1 MKRYTDRNGKAH
13 SVEITLAHRRQIRDQ
28 MEIDLVKCAHDD
40 AALRHML
47 DELSGEDD
55 QLWEMLSIIES
66 IPVADLLAAADAQ
79 TIDDAG
85 AALLGAIIDF
95 FPSRSPLRAPLQ
107 RLQERVKET
116 QGEAIA
122 VAQAALMELVESLD
136 IGSALETAQA
146 PMSG

>member
-1 MKRYTDRNGKAH
+1 
-13 SVEITLAHRRQIRDQ
+13 
-28 MEIDLVKCAHDD
+28 
-40 AALRHML
+40 
-47 DELSGEDD
+47 
-55 QLWEMLSIIES
+55 
-66 IPVADLLAAADAQ
+66 LAAADAQ

-122 VAQAALMELVESLD
+122 AAQAALMDLVESLD